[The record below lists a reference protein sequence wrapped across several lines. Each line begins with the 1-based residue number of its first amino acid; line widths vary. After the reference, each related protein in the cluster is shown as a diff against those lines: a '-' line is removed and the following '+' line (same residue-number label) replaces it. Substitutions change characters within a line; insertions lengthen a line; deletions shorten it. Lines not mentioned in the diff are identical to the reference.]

1 MRMGFTLPGMKARP
15 AVEDRFAR
23 HGGIGRVL
31 CGGGAGVIGQDA
43 QSASNGIVTEV
54 ERAVAAPRQHAM
66 FLAGR
71 DHDDIAKRALVAV
84 EGKAISLID
93 RLILRAAIARRSEEH
108 TSELQSLMRLSY
120 AVFCL
125 QNKKDTI

>member
-1 MRMGFTLPGMKARP
+1 MKARP

-31 CGGGAGVIGQDA
+31 CGVGAGVIGQDA

-71 DHDDIAKRALVAV
+71 DHDAIAKRALVEG
-84 EGKAISLID
+84 EGKALSLID
-93 RLILRAAIARRSEEH
+93 RRLLRAAIALH
-108 TSELQSLMRLSY
+108 GHP
-120 AVFCL
+120 A
-125 QNKKDTI
+125 TITEQMNLRGPMASPMYQPRPRDNVSHAEPNP